1 MEGREIPEM
10 LMKTQK
16 CCTTCCYWE
25 KFVSCWSWGLHWQ
38 IPENARQWIW
48 EMSDATK
55 NKGMHYFHY
64 SKAVLLCTYHPI
76 KLWDKTGIW
85 SLCFIESILHLRGVS
100 WGISEPWVNI
110 LCLGALL
117 TSQMTWWNTFRG
129 SLSFQ
134 PFLNGNRC
142 LRNTSPACHRQL
154 HHCLGNNWLHLCFLH
169 GTNWQCWE
177 KEKEQEELPKHP
189 HGHSEWV

>member
-16 CCTTCCYWE
+16 CCTKCCYWA

-38 IPENARQWIW
+38 IPENATQWIW
-48 EMSDATK
+48 EMSDGTR
-55 NKGMHYFHY
+55 NKGMHDFHY
-64 SKAVLLCTYHPI
+64 SKALLQCTYHPT

-110 LCLGALL
+110 LFGCLTHFPNDMVEHIQRLIKFPAIPKRQQVLEKHFSSM
-117 TSQMTWWNTFRG
+117 SQTAS
-129 SLSFQ
+129 SLS
-134 PFLNGNRC
+134 
-142 LRNTSPACHRQL
+142 
-154 HHCLGNNWLHLCFLH
+154 W
-169 GTNWQCWE
+169 
-177 KEKEQEELPKHP
+177 K
-189 HGHSEWV
+189 